1 MCTDLARCQNATI
14 LFPQI
19 EEVPGEMTQDLAP
32 DDVMLLD
39 TWEQVTSRGIVKV
52 QPGPRSIAEH
62 CRNPMKEPMRFLIP
76 HVSGACLF
84 YIAYLDLNV
93 PRRCILLNVPVLL
106 LLIMHPC

>member
-52 QPGPRSIAEH
+52 QPGPSSAAER
-62 CRNPMKEPMRFLIP
+62 CRNAMNRTQFLIP
-76 HVSGACLF
+76 HVRGACMF
-84 YIAYLDLNV
+84 YIAYFDLNV
-93 PRRCILLNVPVLL
+93 P
-106 LLIMHPC
+106 PC